1 MCTYWG
7 VWFLWKRARQR
18 FHKDTPLVI
27 TTTHKLSHIHECT
40 YINPAPL
47 AVNFKHFK
55 AKAKVQESSSG
66 LPCLWKQSKKFCFP
80 QTLLFPVSLP
90 DANWQTEGKN
100 EINNHTNKGE
110 DDVKQPEDK
119 EKSKR
124 KRKRENGS
132 VTHQRSFIISWGT
145 SKKKTKFLSAPL
157 YFSLLFSLQFIWS
170 CFFFA
175 FFLFFPSPLEPDC
188 GSCCL
193 KTFGVESL

>member
-1 MCTYWG
+1 MDKLCFVCVSPEPFTMKQAQGYTLLKKKATG
-7 VWFLWKRARQR
+7 CCKCVHILRC
-18 FHKDTPLVI
+18 VI
-27 TTTHKLSHIHECT
+27 SVKKGKTAISQGYTTCNHNYPQTVTHTWMH
-40 YINPAPL
+40 INPAPL
-47 AVNFKHFK
+47 TVNSKHFK

-66 LPCLWKQSKKFCFP
+66 LSCLWKQSKKFCFP

-132 VTHQRSFIISWGT
+132 ITHQRSFIISWGT
-145 SKKKTKFLSAPL
+145 R
-157 YFSLLFSLQFIWS
+157 
-170 CFFFA
+170 
-175 FFLFFPSPLEPDC
+175 
-188 GSCCL
+188 
-193 KTFGVESL
+193 